1 MLAGLRHFG
10 EEFLGGWSMF
20 SGEVKRKMRE
30 KLEGYLYR
38 AEAWRRG

>member
-20 SGEVKRKMRE
+20 LGDIKREMRE
-30 KLEGYLYR
+30 DP
-38 AEAWRRG
+38 